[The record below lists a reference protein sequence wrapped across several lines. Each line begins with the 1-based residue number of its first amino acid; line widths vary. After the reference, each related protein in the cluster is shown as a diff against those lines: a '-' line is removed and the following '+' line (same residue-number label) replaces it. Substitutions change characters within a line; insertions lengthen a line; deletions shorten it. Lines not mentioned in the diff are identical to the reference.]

1 MANDFTARII
11 AELDTSNIPSQ
22 LKKAAKEN
30 PLILK
35 NIRLDTSGLPSQ
47 IQGSLDKHKF
57 TIHLDGIKMANIDS
71 QVQSAGG
78 KISQSLVNGIRT
90 QLNNGGI
97 ESAIARVTSQFEKL
111 GTSGHE
117 KLGLIKSDI
126 TALNQL
132 QAEMNAATDPTKL
145 VSGYAEYSNILK
157 RVRNNLA
164 TVSAESKTFVS
175 SLQIHTLDNNIETWI
190 KRNSRAAKDFGAD
203 IQKLRRRLAELNS
216 SGKVT
221 TSQLNEIEQEFKQI
235 KIQAQSAGKVGAG
248 FGSTLKGAFQ
258 SILRYVSVST
268 IIYQA
273 INAFKQMYSNV
284 VQINTAMTELKKVTD
299 ETEESY
305 RKFLSGAGKAAQQ
318 IGTTITEYINSTA
331 DFARLGY
338 NLADAQELA
347 KVASIYNVV
356 GDDIDSID
364 TATKSIISTM
374 TAFGVK
380 TNETMS
386 IVDKF
391 NNVSNNFAISAGGI
405 GDALQRSASSLA
417 AANNTLDQSI
427 ALITAANTI
436 VQDPDSVGTAFKTMS
451 ARIRGAKT
459 ELEELGEEAISL
471 SKIREEVMAL
481 SGVDVMEDADTFKST
496 YQILDELSVKW
507 KDLTDIQRA
516 SLTEILGGKRQA
528 NVISALMNN
537 FDIARDVLE
546 TSLDSEGSA
555 MEEHAKW
562 MESLEAKINI
572 LKAAWEELSEA
583 FLDDKFLGK
592 VIDTGTDLLNVLTKI
607 VDTIGS
613 IPTLALAVG
622 AAMSFKNVGRDKMFS
637 LLNMPTPIAFCWI
650 QQFSIGVNAIH

>member
-11 AELDTSNIPSQ
+11 AELDTSKIPSQ

-71 QVQSAGG
+71 QAKQAGG
-78 KISQSLVNGIRT
+78 KISQSLVNSIRT
-90 QLNNGGI
+90 QLSNGGI
-97 ESAIARVTSQFEKL
+97 ESAIAQVTSQFEKL

-117 KLGLIKSDI
+117 KLGLIKTDI
-126 TALNQL
+126 AALNKLQL
-132 QAEMNAATDPTKL
+132 EMNAATDPTKL
-145 VSGYAEYSNILK
+145 VSGYAEYADVLK
-157 RVRNNLA
+157 RVKNNLA

-175 SLQIHTLDNNIETWI
+175 SLQIHTLDNQIESWMR
-190 KRNSRAAKDFGAD
+190 KNSRAAKDYGNT
-203 IQKLRRRLAELNS
+203 IQGLRNRLAELNR
-216 SGKVT
+216 SGKAT
-221 TSQLNEIEQEFKQI
+221 ASQLNEIEQEFKQV
-235 KIQAQSAGKVGAG
+235 KIQAQQAGVTGAN

-284 VQINTAMTELKKVTD
+284 VQLNTAMTELRKVTD

-305 RKFLSGAGKAAQQ
+305 RKFLSGAGKAAQR
-318 IGTTITEYINSTA
+318 IGTTMTDYINSTA

-338 NLADAQELA
+338 NLADAQDLA
-347 KVASIYNVV
+347 KVASVYSVV
-356 GDDIDSID
+356 GDDIESID
-364 TATKSIISTM
+364 TATQSIISTM

-391 NNVSNNFAISAGGI
+391 NHVSNNFAISAGGI

-417 AANNTLDQSI
+417 AANNTLDESI

-459 ELEELGEEAISL
+459 ELEELGEEVVSI

-481 SGVDVMEDADTFKST
+481 SGVDVMLDADTFKST

-537 FDIARDVLE
+537 FDIARDSLE

-592 VIDTGTDLLNVLTKI
+592 LIDTGTDLLNLLTKI

-613 IPTLALAVG
+613 FPTLALAVG
-622 AAMSFKNVGRDKMFS
+622 AALSFKNIGRTKMFV
-637 LLNMPTPIAFCWI
+637 L
-650 QQFSIGVNAIH
+650 